1 MLVSALSYYFKI
13 VFYTF
18 FQKILEEARRSGLVE
33 LFTQVGLSDEEQKNS
48 FDYLRSLGDN
58 SQAHLTV
65 DFDQLIMGP
74 TKLP

>member
-1 MLVSALSYYFKI
+1 M
-13 VFYTF
+13 
-18 FQKILEEARRSGLVE
+18 E
-33 LFTQVGLSDEEQKNS
+33 LFTSVGFSDVDQMNS

-58 SQAHLTV
+58 NQAHLTV